1 MNDDIDMNTI
11 NTNDIN
17 NEKKEEDSC
26 IALDNIQKE
35 LKIINDSFNMAIGHI
50 KNFSPFVEQGS
61 EQHMEK
67 EHNNFQNLENY
78 AQNREEFDE
87 TLLSLGNQMNEHFD
101 KIFEMTKN
109 LKNYEEFNMTE
120 NQLKEKL
127 NQLKEMNKNANEE
140 MNKKLK
146 NIDNI
151 FNDLNAEYSMKNE
164 IINRDDLD
172 DIGI

>member
-1 MNDDIDMNTI
+1 MDDIDMNTI
-11 NTNDIN
+11 NTDDVNK
-17 NEKKEEDSC
+17 EKQEEDSC

-35 LKIINDSFNMAIGHI
+35 LKIINDTFNGSIEHI
-50 KNFSPFVEQGS
+50 KNYSPFIENGS
-61 EQHMEK
+61 EQNMEK
-67 EHNNFQNLENY
+67 EPHNFQNLENY
-78 AQNREEFDE
+78 AKNREEFDG
-87 TLLSLGNQMNEHFD
+87 TLKTFGDQMNEHFNN
-101 KIFEMTKN
+101 ILEMTKK

-151 FNDLNAEYSMKNE
+151 FNDLNADYSMKNE
-164 IINRDDLD
+164 LNNRDDLE
-172 DIGI
+172 DIEI